1 MADEKKQPTNP
12 AAAKPAKAP
21 TAKAAPA
28 KKPASGGAKAAGS
41 ASASGAANAAQAGAA
56 TQTAAP
62 TKRSKKVDVGRV
74 YINASY
80 NNTTITVTDATGN
93 VLAWASAG
101 SLGFSGPKKATPFAS
116 SKVIAAIAEKIQAS
130 GPRDISVIVKGI
142 GSGRDS
148 AIRSLINHGFNIL
161 SIKDATPVPHNG
173 PRAPKVRRV

>member
-1 MADEKKQPTNP
+1 MATEKKPTTPKTDDATKAKKP
-12 AAAKPAKAP
+12 AAAKGA
-21 TAKAAPA
+21 AKAAPA
-28 KKPASGGAKAAGS
+28 A
-41 ASASGAANAAQAGAA
+41 AA
-56 TQTAAP
+56 TPATTAAAP

-74 YINASY
+74 YVNASY
-80 NNTTITVTDATGN
+80 NNTTVTVTDATGN

-101 SLGFSGPKKATPFAS
+101 SLGFAGPKKATPFAS
-116 SKVIAAIAEKIQAS
+116 SNVIAAIAQKIQNS

-173 PRAPKVRRV
+173 PRPPKTRRV